1 MGGANVFS
9 LISWQ
14 VCVMKKHRN
23 GHIGISVMNIRGGKL
38 CEMKK
43 FESIYG
49 QEKKVSETHDFFNF
63 IATYVMS
70 IIVCFSLIISEFFN
84 IAKYL

>member
-1 MGGANVFS
+1 MGGTNVFS

-49 QEKKVSETHDFFNF
+49 QEKKVSAMIFVDF

-70 IIVCFSLIISEFFN
+70 IIVCFSLIISEFST
-84 IAKYL
+84 